1 VTLRAGATTPR
12 AVARVARRSDPAHN
26 RGVSNWGSYSFLFGP
41 MIALVALAGLAL
53 VARWASQTGTSLIE
67 RPARQGSAEEYGLM
81 IPVASPVNA
90 RDSRDVAARLTAAGV
105 RHREVTTTEGP
116 RVMVWAE
123 DVARARA
130 VLDSPR

>member
-1 VTLRAGATTPR
+1 MRVD
-12 AVARVARRSDPAHN
+12 AVARRADPAHN
-26 RGVSNWGSYSFLFGP
+26 RGVGNWGSYSFLFGP
-41 MIALVALAGLAL
+41 LIALVALGGLAL

-67 RPARQGSAEEYGLM
+67 GPARQGSSEEYGLM
-81 IPVASPVNA
+81 IPVASPANA
-90 RDSRDVAARLTAAGV
+90 RASRDVAGRLTAAGV
-105 RHREVTTTEGP
+105 RCREVTTTEGP